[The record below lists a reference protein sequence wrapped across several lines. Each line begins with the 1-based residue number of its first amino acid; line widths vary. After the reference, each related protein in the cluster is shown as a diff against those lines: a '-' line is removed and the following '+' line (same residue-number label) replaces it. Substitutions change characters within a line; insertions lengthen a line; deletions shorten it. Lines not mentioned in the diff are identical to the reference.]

1 MLRVSN
7 LRKRFG
13 DVTALDQCSFSVTP
27 GQMLG
32 LLGPN
37 GAGKTTAM
45 RGVFG
50 LIRPDGGEVSWN
62 GRPIRQRER
71 RGFGYMPEER
81 GLYPKLPVR
90 WQLAY
95 LGRLHGM
102 PANAAEKA
110 ANDWLDRFSLLDR
123 ADSKVTEL
131 SHGNQQRVQL
141 VAALIHAPEL
151 VVLDEPFAGL
161 DPIGASF
168 MAEVLAKL
176 ASDGVA
182 VVFSSHQLDVVE
194 DLCSEVVIMDR
205 GRVVLEGKVKELRA
219 SSADRYVEVT
229 GGDRSWV
236 SRVPEATIVEE
247 SDDRM
252 RILLGDSVGLDEIS
266 RLVAGSGVSEFTF
279 EPPPLSEVFKRAVGK

>member
-1 MLRVSN
+1 MLGVKN
-7 LRKRFG
+7 LKKHFG
-13 DVTALDQCSFSVTP
+13 DVTALDDCSFSVSP

-50 LIRPDGGEVSWN
+50 LIRPDGGEVQWN
-62 GRPIRQRER
+62 DRPIGPSER
-71 RGFGYMPEER
+71 RSFGYMPEER
-81 GLYPKLPVR
+81 GLYPKLPVH
-90 WQLAY
+90 WQLTY

-102 PANAAEKA
+102 PGREAEEAAS
-110 ANDWLDRFSLLDR
+110 DWLDRFSLLDR

-141 VAALIHAPEL
+141 IAALIHGPDL

-168 MAEVLAKL
+168 MAEVLENL
-176 ASDGVA
+176 AANGVA

-194 DLCSEVVIMDR
+194 DLCREVVIMDR
-205 GRVVLEGKVKELRA
+205 GRVVLEGEVRELRA
-219 SSADRYVEVT
+219 ASADRYVEVT
-229 GGDRSWV
+229 GGDHSWV
-236 SRVPEATIVEE
+236 ARVPGATIVAKTDE
-247 SDDRM
+247 RT
-252 RILLGDSVGLDEIS
+252 RILLSHSIGLDEVS
-266 RLVAGSGVSEFTF
+266 GVAAGSGVSEFTF
-279 EPPPLSEVFKRAVGK
+279 EPPPLSEIFKRAVGR